1 MEAAMKIR
9 EALQALT
16 EELVESHA
24 RCPHPYV
31 LTSGP
36 CAIKKNGE
44 PRAGVYAMVHSDAFG
59 RIGTASAMTLE
70 DALIQLCQELN
81 GTREMRWVKE
91 AR

>member
-1 MEAAMKIR
+1 MKIR

-16 EELVESHA
+16 QELIESQG
-24 RCPHPYV
+24 RCPYPYV

-36 CAIKKNGE
+36 CAIKGNEE
-44 PRAGVYAMVHSDAFG
+44 PRAGVYVMVHSDAFG

-70 DALIQLCQELN
+70 EALIQLCQELN
-81 GTREMRWVKE
+81 STREMRWVKE